1 MKNELEAAR
10 QDLNKYFEDEYHI
23 LKDST
28 IDLFAK
34 LLKQEKEREIQL
46 TEPLTIDELKEMGG
60 KPYWHKSFDGKF
72 KTKTQEWRLLPDHI
86 ALNPHDYRYGENWL
100 AYRQEPAV

>member
-10 QDLNKYFEDEYHI
+10 QDLDKYFENEYHI

-34 LLKQEKEREIQL
+34 LLKQEKERELQL

-60 KPYWHKSFDGKF
+60 KPYWFQSLLNLEYCPD
-72 KTKTQEWRLLPDHI
+72 EWRILSDHV
-86 ALNPHDYRYGENWL
+86 AMNPQDYRYGENWL
-100 AYRQEPAV
+100 AYRQEPAE